1 MTDTMDVTI
10 RISEI
15 VVSVLPD
22 THELFDLY
30 AIKVA
35 WHGDDQYAVARLR
48 QCLNRDGQ
56 WGFEPRERSDEW
68 IAANRYPYADA
79 LRIARRAAVEL
90 AIRGRTAAQVLIEE
104 AA

>member
-1 MTDTMDVTI
+1 MTAPARPHHRSMQWSDAPPS
-10 RISEI
+10 R
-15 VVSVLPD
+15 
-22 THELFDLY
+22 
-30 AIKVA
+30 VA

-56 WGFEPRERSDEW
+56 WGSEPRERSDEW